1 MFFRGK
7 TKDTQQIIERIQ
19 QLQDRIETEMASIRT
34 ELQLLHRDYDRL
46 NDSIRDSLE
55 GTVELPPI
63 TS

>member
-19 QLQDRIETEMASIRT
+19 RLQDRIETEMASIRT

>member
-1 MFFRGK
+1 MLFRGK

-19 QLQDRIETEMASIRT
+19 RLQDRIETEMASIRT
-34 ELQLLHRDYDRL
+34 QLELLHRDYDRL

-63 TS
+63 RN